1 LAALL
6 RPGALPDRAVRP
18 ARLRA
23 QHPAPSEPDIDLRTN
38 TTHHLVADI
47 ELLREHLDIDRWLI
61 LGGSWGTTL
70 GLAYA
75 ERHPASVS
83 EIVFF
88 SVTNTTRAEVEWITR
103 HMRRFFPAQW
113 ERFRD
118 GAGTDE
124 NLAAAYH
131 RLLHDPD
138 PAVRERAAIDW
149 CAWEDAHVSI
159 HGDEEPEPRY
169 QDPAFRMCFAR
180 LVTHYW
186 SHAAWLEDGILIR
199 DATRLS
205 GIPGV
210 LVHGRLDVS
219 GPPDIAW
226 ELSRNWPDAE
236 LILIDDA
243 GHGAGHPAMSEAIID
258 ATDRFATA

>member
-1 LAALL
+1 MTDLYPEIEPYEQGFFEVGDGNSIYWEACGNPAGKPAVVLHGG
-6 RPGALPDRAVRP
+6 PGSGATPGWRRCFDP
-18 ARLRA
+18 ARYRIVLFDQRGCGRSIPHA
-23 QHPAPSEPDIDLRTN
+23 SEPDIDLRTN

-149 CAWEDAHVSI
+149 CAWE
-159 HGDEEPEPRY
+159 
-169 QDPAFRMCFAR
+169 
-180 LVTHYW
+180 
-186 SHAAWLEDGILIR
+186 
-199 DATRLS
+199 
-205 GIPGV
+205 
-210 LVHGRLDVS
+210 
-219 GPPDIAW
+219 
-226 ELSRNWPDAE
+226 
-236 LILIDDA
+236 
-243 GHGAGHPAMSEAIID
+243 
-258 ATDRFATA
+258 